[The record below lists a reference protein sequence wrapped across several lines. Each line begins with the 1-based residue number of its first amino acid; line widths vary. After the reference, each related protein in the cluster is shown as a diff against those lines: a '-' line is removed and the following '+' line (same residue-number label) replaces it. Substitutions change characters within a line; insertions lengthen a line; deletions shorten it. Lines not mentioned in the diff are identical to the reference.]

1 MRKLILLLFS
11 GLVYSGA
18 LAQDPGSPQNQ
29 LMEEGR
35 ALMEEGNY
43 SKAAEIY
50 SKIIQATG
58 GMPKEESTPGSSY
71 FEALYSRAVCFYYL
85 DESDKAIADLDL
97 FLANIPSFPQAYLLK
112 SIIYQRQQRF
122 EEQLNTLNLALPFF
136 KESDKHKI
144 FRLRA
149 GAFLGLEKID
159 SALIDLRVALSAE
172 EDAEGLSMLGL
183 IQYKKGNFDSALV
196 SLNKAIGLDHSY
208 ITTYRYAVSFCL
220 EQGQYEMAITYIN
233 LGLLAEPEMPELL
246 FLKGVILQE
255 WGQTD
260 EACRLLNRAFYA
272 GVDDA
277 GDYLTEYCY
286 PTER

>member
-11 GLVYSGA
+11 GLVYSAA

-43 SKAAEIY
+43 GKALEIY
-50 SKIIQATG
+50 SKVIQSTG
-58 GMPKEESTPGSSY
+58 KLPKEGPTPGSSY

-159 SALIDLRVALSAE
+159 SALVDLKAVLAVE
-172 EDAEGLSMLGL
+172 EDAEALSMLGF
-183 IQYKKGNFDSALV
+183 IQYKKRNYDSAIF

-208 ITTYRYAVSFCL
+208 MSTYRYAVYLCL
-220 EQGQYEMAITYIN
+220 ELDQKEKAMTYIN
-233 LGLLAEPEMPELL
+233 LALLVEPETPELL
-246 FLKGVILQE
+246 FFKGIVFQD
-255 WGQTD
+255 WGRLD
-260 EACRLLNRAFYA
+260 EACSLFNRAFYA
-272 GVDDA
+272 GIDDA
-277 GDYLTEYCY
+277 GDYLSEYCY
-286 PTER
+286 PSER